1 MCWSWTTC
9 QLLLFP
15 DLISVSFLLV
25 WLQPR
30 KWLLPGRS
38 HLILL
43 LSRLGFLLF
52 WTLCI
57 WSPPHQWCQ
66 WADSWLLALC
76 CCFFERHVTLL
87 LLALLFLCSWLSS
100 SPYLV
105 LCLRVFF
112 IIDNVWRAPSTRSP
126 VLGYVRCLS
135 SIITIIIIIVIKKLI
150 TKNMSESYLD
160 GYDKHQASC
169 PGSQYWT
176 GHRVLQTGL

>member
-1 MCWSWTTC
+1 MCRFCWFDCSQENDCYPVEATSFSYC
-9 QLLLFP
+9 QGL
-15 DLISVSFLLV
+15 DSFFSGHYVFGAL
-25 WLQPR
+25 
-30 KWLLPGRS
+30 
-38 HLILL
+38 H
-43 LSRLGFLLF
+43 
-52 WTLCI
+52 
-57 WSPPHQWCQ
+57 SPNQWCQ

-135 SIITIIIIIVIKKLI
+135 SIIIIIIIIVIKKLI